1 MPSAENDR
9 GAASSGFEPS
19 LGSCNIG
26 QEFLQ
31 RRGLCLPN
39 RRDSSF
45 EIHSAFTKMT
55 EIVIVLASYFL
66 GSVPSGF
73 ILGSMAGVDVRKMGS
88 GNVGATNVARVLGKG
103 RGALT
108 LAADVL
114 KGWLPVF
121 VAHQLEL
128 NLLAVCAAGLAA
140 FFGHIYSVFLR
151 FRGGKGVATAFGVL
165 LGVAPA
171 PTAVSIV
178 VFAGVFGAS
187 RLVSLGSIAAAV
199 AAPISAWIMGYRAT
213 VVIMI
218 AVMTFMITWR
228 HRANIERLRAGTEPK
243 FGSASSR

>member
-128 NLLAVCAAGLAA
+128 NLLAVCAAGLCATGLCCPA
-140 FFGHIYSVFLR
+140 LRHVVAQGTRQTHATRHRKMQRTMVHLELR
-151 FRGGKGVATAFGVL
+151 FSTVGRSCETL
-165 LGVAPA
+165 LGD
-171 PTAVSIV
+171 
-178 VFAGVFGAS
+178 
-187 RLVSLGSIAAAV
+187 VSLDAA
-199 AAPISAWIMGYRAT
+199 R
-213 VVIMI
+213 
-218 AVMTFMITWR
+218 
-228 HRANIERLRAGTEPK
+228 
-243 FGSASSR
+243 